1 MRSALVTGAG
11 RGLGRA
17 VAARLAA
24 DGYQVVVVDL
34 DAARADAAAELVSG
48 TSRQCDIA
56 DPDAVAALARDL
68 PPMDVLV
75 NNAGIWRFGAL
86 LAQPLED
93 IAQVLD
99 VNLLGTVHCCRAF
112 TPGMAEHGGGAI
124 VNLSSAAASMR
135 SGGLGAYP
143 VSKGAVEVLT
153 QQLAGELGP
162 VGIRVNAVAPGLI
175 VTEGTAQNYQ
185 GDRQEQR
192 SRSVP
197 LGRVGTPEDIAN
209 VVSFLLSDQASYV
222 TGQVIAVDGGI
233 TAARPVL

>member
-1 MRSALVTGAG
+1 MRRALVTGAG

-17 VAARLAA
+17 VAERLAA
-24 DGYQVVVVDL
+24 DGYHVVVVDL
-34 DAARADAAAELVSG
+34 DAERAAATAEAVSG
-48 TSRQCDIA
+48 TSRQCNIA
-56 DPDAVAALARDL
+56 DPEAVEALAGDL

-86 LAQPLED
+86 LAQPVD
-93 IAQVLD
+93 DVVHVLD

-112 TPGMAEHGGGAI
+112 TPTMAEHGGGAI

-135 SGGLGAYP
+135 SGGLGIYP

-162 VGIRVNAVAPGLI
+162 AGIRVNAVAPGLI

-185 GDRQEQR
+185 GDRQASR
-192 SRSVP
+192 ARSVP

-209 VVSFLLSDQASYV
+209 VVSFLVSDQASYV
-222 TGQVIAVDGGI
+222 TGQIIAVDGGI
-233 TAARPVL
+233 TAARPAV